1 MLDRVPRPFE
11 ARILRV
17 YYIYLRNLMAK
28 YLGAD
33 YGAELSGTAPMVL
46 YPQKL
51 RSMFIL
57 TSVQTIDLR

>member
-11 ARILRV
+11 AQILRV
-17 YYIYLRNLMAK
+17 YGIYLRSSMVK

-33 YGAELSGTAPMVL
+33 YGTELSGTAPMVL

-57 TSVQTIDLR
+57 TSMQTTDLR

>member
-11 ARILRV
+11 ARLLQV
-17 YYIYLRNLMAK
+17 YGIYLRSSMAK

-46 YPQKL
+46 YAQKL
-51 RSMFIL
+51 RSIFI
-57 TSVQTIDLR
+57 SKNMQTIDLR

>member
-17 YYIYLRNLMAK
+17 YGIYLRKSMGK

-33 YGAELSGTAPMVL
+33 YDAELSGTAPMVL
-46 YPQKL
+46 YP
-51 RSMFIL
+51 
-57 TSVQTIDLR
+57 